1 MNESRPSVPPLVR
14 PKASAVG
21 VPQSDTSGGDPAG
34 RVAPPIAARHYLW
47 LLGAAS
53 VVTAML
59 HWLGGVL
66 TPFLVGAILAFLG
79 SPIVAALERRRV
91 PRALGT
97 LLVILLFGVAIAALF
112 LILVPLI
119 QAEVS
124 LVARR
129 LPDLVGQLV
138 DDFLPLVA
146 QNLGMPIAL
155 DLETLKSAVASNLES
170 VRELGLRLLSG
181 VRAGGALL
189 LSLVINLALIPV
201 VMFYMLRDWNMLIG
215 RIDELVP
222 RRWQESVRTI
232 AAEVHVVLSEFLHGQ
247 MLVMLVL
254 ATYYAIALSVAGLER
269 AIAIGVLTGL
279 LVFIPYVGFGIGLTL
294 GMIAALLQWN
304 GWPGFIAVLVVYGAG
319 QLLENYVLL
328 PYLVGDRIGLHPL
341 AVIFALMAF
350 GQLFGFAG
358 VLLAL
363 PLAAVLL
370 VGLRHL
376 RGVYAQ
382 SPLYREA

>member
-1 MNESRPSVPPLVR
+1 
-14 PKASAVG
+14 
-21 VPQSDTSGGDPAG
+21 
-34 RVAPPIAARHYLW
+34 
-47 LLGAAS
+47 
-53 VVTAML
+53 ML